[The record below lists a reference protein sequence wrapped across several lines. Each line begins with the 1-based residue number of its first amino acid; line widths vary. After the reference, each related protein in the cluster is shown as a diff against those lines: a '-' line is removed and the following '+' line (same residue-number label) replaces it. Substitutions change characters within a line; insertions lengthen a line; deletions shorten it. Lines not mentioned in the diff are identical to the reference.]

1 MKAGSRKSAGSIQSM
16 AWENQDLRNKLSEAE
31 ESLRTIRSGDWD
43 ALIVGK
49 EGEEQVLTL
58 KRSEMRYRRL
68 FESAQYGILILD
80 PLSGRIVELNPY
92 LIGLLG
98 YPADALVGLCI
109 WEVGAFRGISAV
121 TQAFEDLQ
129 TRDFVRLDELTVKA
143 GDGRLLTLEVLA
155 NVYLSDDE
163 KVIQCNVTDITSRK
177 LAEARIQ
184 RKREHLD
191 ALSAI
196 DRVIASNTDLKS
208 CLSEIIVHVIKE
220 LEVDAADILILN
232 SDLQTLDCTA
242 NSGFRGKITSTTPMH
257 LGDSLARRLILERH
271 MVQIANVESGPEA
284 SLAARLAGEGI
295 QSYFGD
301 PLVAK
306 GQINGVLEVYFRG
319 PFEPDEQ
326 WLDFF
331 HTLAGQTAIAIET
344 STLFESLQRT
354 NSELSMA
361 YEATIVGWSRA
372 LDLRDRE
379 TEGHS
384 QRVTEMTL
392 RLARA
397 LGMTQGE
404 LSQVRWGSLLHD
416 IGKMGIPDAILLK
429 PGPLTDEE
437 WVIMKKHPLYAFELL
452 SPIFYLRGAL
462 DIPHYHHEKWDGS
475 GYPLGL
481 KGAQIPLVAR
491 IFAVV
496 DVWDALKSDRPYRP
510 GWTDERVRAHLLT
523 SAGNHFDPDVVEIFL
538 QVSA

>member
-1 MKAGSRKSAGSIQSM
+1 
-16 AWENQDLRNKLSEAE
+16 
-31 ESLRTIRSGDWD
+31 
-43 ALIVGK
+43 
-49 EGEEQVLTL
+49 
-58 KRSEMRYRRL
+58 
-68 FESAQYGILILD
+68 
-80 PLSGRIVELNPY
+80 
-92 LIGLLG
+92 
-98 YPADALVGLCI
+98 
-109 WEVGAFRGISAV
+109 
-121 TQAFEDLQ
+121 
-129 TRDFVRLDELTVKA
+129 
-143 GDGRLLTLEVLA
+143 
-155 NVYLSDDE
+155 
-163 KVIQCNVTDITSRK
+163 
-177 LAEARIQ
+177 
-184 RKREHLD
+184 
-191 ALSAI
+191 
-196 DRVIASNTDLKS
+196 
-208 CLSEIIVHVIKE
+208 
-220 LEVDAADILILN
+220 
-232 SDLQTLDCTA
+232 
-242 NSGFRGKITSTTPMH
+242 
-257 LGDSLARRLILERH
+257 
-271 MVQIANVESGPEA
+271 MVQIVYGEAGMEA

-295 QSYFGD
+295 QSYFGV

-344 STLFESLQRT
+344 SMLFENLQRT

-397 LGMTQGE
+397 MGMTQEE

-437 WVIMKKHPLYAFELL
+437 WVIMKKHPTFAFELL

-491 IFAVV
+491 LFAVV

-510 GWTDERVRAHLLT
+510 GWTDEKVRAHLLT
-523 SAGNHFDPDVVEIFL
+523 SAGSHFDPDVVAVFL
-538 QVSA
+538 QVCA